1 MKLLT
6 LTAAGTL
13 ALALAA
19 CSTPGMM
26 NTMKTPDAPAAVTV
40 PAGHKV
46 VMMTTGVGDLTYE
59 CRVKAGAAN
68 AWEWVFAGPDAVLYD
83 MNKKMVGKY
92 YGGPTWE
99 ARDGSKVV
107 GSRVNGKTVDPTAI
121 PWLLLKATPSSGAD
135 GDRFAATTFIQRIN
149 TVAGLPPA
157 AAECNAGTVGSTRE
171 QPYETDYVF
180 WKQTGA

>member
-1 MKLLT
+1 MRRSRSR
-6 LTAAGTL
+6 
-13 ALALAA
+13 LAA
-19 CSTPGMM
+19 LVFAAASL
-26 NTMKTPDAPAAVTV
+26 AVPAAVAVAGPAAPDV
-40 PAGHKV
+40 PTEIAVETGHKPYLIAHAD
-46 VMMTTGVGDLTYE
+46 GVQIYT
-59 CRVKAGAAN
+59 CVAAAGGY
-68 AWEWVFAGPDAVLYD
+68 AWGPSTPRADLYD
-83 MNKKMVGKY
+83 RSGALIGSH

-99 ARDGSKVV
+99 ARDGSKVA
-107 GSRVNGKTVDPTAI
+107 GARVNGKTVDPTAI

-157 AAECNAGTVGSTRE
+157 AAECNARTVGSTRE